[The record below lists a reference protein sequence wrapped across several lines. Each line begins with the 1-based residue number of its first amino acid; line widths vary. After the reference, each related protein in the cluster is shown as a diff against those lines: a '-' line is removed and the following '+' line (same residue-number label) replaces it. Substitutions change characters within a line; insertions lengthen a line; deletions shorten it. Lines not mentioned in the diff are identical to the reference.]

1 MDPEIKAQYL
11 LADVSESRYF
21 SAMVMGFSAGV
32 IEEWVAGGMK
42 ESEEELAEITKA
54 CLLGTVKRLK
64 DAF

>member
-1 MDPEIKAQYL
+1 MNELEIVKQEL
-11 LADVSESRYF
+11 EKHH
-21 SAMVMGFSAGV
+21 GKGNEISAGV

-54 CLLGTVKRLK
+54 CLFGTVNSLK